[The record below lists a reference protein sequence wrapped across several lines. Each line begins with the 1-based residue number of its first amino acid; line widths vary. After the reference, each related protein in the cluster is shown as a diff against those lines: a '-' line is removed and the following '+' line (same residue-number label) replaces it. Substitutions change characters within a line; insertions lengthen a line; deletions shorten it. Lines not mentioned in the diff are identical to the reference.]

1 MLDGFKFNTKK
12 WFMKNSNFL
21 LRPNLPAYVMIVP
34 AFLLFY
40 NQLIAQYYYIPDQN
54 FLLSGDA
61 NTCHGKTT
69 ELNSSTYNGNQPSTS
84 QTLAHCSPNLGII
97 NVCPNNNDYV
107 KRPFKKIDNCSDC
120 NGNKILTT
128 NVTSNINLIQSN
140 ISDFNEKSYDPLN
153 EVTVQ
158 VIVQKLPNGGSTSPP
173 QEIKCSLYC
182 FSDSNPLTYSKLTE
196 FEVPINNSTG
206 WKISNNNDKA
216 AFFFNTNDYIIFRFR
231 TKITNPNL
239 IAIVQEKS
247 TNGSW
252 PDSPSSQFSAI
263 NSVTDLENYVR
274 NNSNVAW
281 KKLQNPPNCISIPQP
296 ETEPENVKFEVANFF
311 KKLCERP
318 GANFTVCVG
327 KILAKNIPDIKKYV
341 DFSLDISDVPKEK
354 LPFIQNLVRMNEGRL
369 QYDASQALISM
380 KWSSPQDAITIPAD
394 ILDAISPSNLNLQV
408 KSRQK
413 LPCEYLSYSFSLEQ
427 WQINPDTKKESLID
441 SQEVVFFS
449 DPRDIKDCR
458 CQLFWRR
465 LLDIFRPKRP
475 NGLKKG

>member
-1 MLDGFKFNTKK
+1 
-12 WFMKNSNFL
+12 MKNSNFL

-54 FLLSGDA
+54 YRLSG
-61 NTCHGKTT
+61 NSQTCHGVTT
-69 ELNSSTYNGNQPSTS
+69 EKDGSQSLIVNNNTSASGSTPV
-84 QTLAHCSPNLGII
+84 HCSPNIGVLDACSNGGDYLKQPKIRQNLCDECIPAQTQNSTSVVSNVNYFPNYI
-97 NVCPNNNDYV
+97 NE
-107 KRPFKKIDNCSDC
+107 FSDD
-120 NGNKILTT
+120 ILT
-128 NVTSNINLIQSN
+128 SNA
-140 ISDFNEKSYDPLN
+140 
-153 EVTVQ
+153 VTVQ
-158 VIVQKLPNGGSTSPP
+158 VILQKDPTTTSAPP
-173 QEIKCSLYC
+173 EEIRCFLYC
-182 FSDSNPLTYSKLTE
+182 FSNGHTGTRGVSYVLLDSFSIKKNTSINPRSWETR
-196 FEVPINNSTG
+196 NNS
-206 WKISNNNDKA
+206 KA
-216 AFFFNTNDYIIFRFR
+216 CYQFGRGEYLIFRFR
-231 TKITNPNL
+231 TTITNPNL
-239 IAIVQEKS
+239 IAVVQEKS

-465 LLDIFRPKRP
+465 LLDIFRPQRP